1 MEKESFKKPVLIGK
15 VGKFPKKVINEVKKE
30 TLKNEITEKEVIQKE
45 DNPIIENTSL
55 KSQPQTAELSYKEP
69 DWGGIPD
76 CDDEYVLE
84 VLKSGQIVERINL
97 MKKSFTVIGRLDD
110 CDITMAHPTVSRYHA
125 ILQYRKIESED
136 NPKGFYLFDLS
147 STHGTFLNKQK
158 LKPRVYGKVYVGHM
172 IKFGCSTRTYLLN
185 GPEYDTEN
193 EDPLTVTELKQ
204 KRKEDIEKRR
214 LKEEEDKRMLLEE
227 EEEKRRKLEERGV
240 DWGMGDDADE
250 ETDLSENPYAQ
261 TNNEELYLDD
271 PKKALR
277 GFFEREGL
285 DLEYDCNEQGP
296 GQFLCKVQLPIDD
309 ERGKS
314 IFAEVLHKG
323 KKKEAVIQCALE
335 ACRILDRH
343 GILRQATHESRK
355 RKAKN
360 WEENDFYD
368 SDDDTFLDRT
378 GVIEKKREIRM
389 KNKVPQQAETYQ
401 SLAEKEL
408 KLNGDIKR
416 IETQLLEAENEEK
429 NRKDHEEGDSLE
441 TFMKKLKRSKGID
454 KEKKNKLKIE
464 LQQIKNEM
472 ERVKKLMGIAKPTN
486 LPELVV
492 KESKKKDKLPI
503 FGKRLKVKVNLPQRN
518 EEKFDFHEENEIESE
533 NKIEETTNKELEKEI
548 VKEPENNPKTEKDQ
562 KKSSKSNSFI
572 KDWNK
577 IEINF
582 SKTYPL
588 MPHNHERYVSLIW
601 QNLKKLHPEYLE
613 DMKNDVIKI
622 FEEYLSISSS
632 LTGNKFANDV
642 DFIITGIKLA
652 ENGADIS
659 KLASKFL
666 ELSREITH
674 LVNENEK
681 DDDDDDDTSEMKEDD
696 FEEDYDMWVPPENQ
710 TGDGRTS
717 LNDKFG
723 Y

>member
-55 KSQPQTAELSYKEP
+55 KSQQQTAELSYKEP